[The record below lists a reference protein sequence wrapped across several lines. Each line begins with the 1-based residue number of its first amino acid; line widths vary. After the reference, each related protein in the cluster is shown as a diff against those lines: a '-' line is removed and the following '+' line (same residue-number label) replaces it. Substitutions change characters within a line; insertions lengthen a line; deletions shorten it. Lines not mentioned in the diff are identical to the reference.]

1 MPLPD
6 TRGLQKRI
14 NPKSRRGQDV
24 WVYDRGYF
32 SYPMLHHHVERGLH
46 PVFRIKNKAN
56 KWFDAFIGSD
66 QTEALVEISPSTE
79 HRKKLGACISYR
91 VRLVKYTFAET
102 TYVLA
107 TTLLDGE
114 KYPIAH
120 LSDLYHG
127 RWSIE
132 ELYKISKQ
140 LMTVEQFHSKSER
153 GVKQEIFAH
162 FILITLTRVFTN
174 HAEDEINLGANTDKP
189 KMQANF
195 KNSLATVARNIE
207 RLLLQNAEAFCQTVT
222 RIVSSVAACRQRRR
236 PNRSYERRS
245 RKPIGKWR
253 PAKPAK
259 IKKTAAINY
268 TIADQGSPVRRP
280 FSLPLP
286 V

>member
-1 MPLPD
+1 MV
-6 TRGLQKRI
+6 
-14 NPKSRRGQDV
+14 RRLYRQ
-24 WVYDRGYF
+24 R
-32 SYPMLHHHVERGLH
+32 
-46 PVFRIKNKAN
+46 
-56 KWFDAFIGSD
+56 
-66 QTEALVEISPSTE
+66 QTEALVEISPSRE

-91 VRLVKYTFAET
+91 VRLIKYTFAKT
-102 TYVLA
+102 NYVLA
-107 TTLLDGE
+107 TTLLDSE

-127 RWSIE
+127 RWGIE

-174 HAEDEINLGANTDKP
+174 HAEDEINHGANIDKP

-195 KNSLATVARNIE
+195 KNSLATIARNIE

-222 RIVSSVAACRQRRR
+222 RIVSSVAACRQRLR

-259 IKKTAAINY
+259 IKKTAAIN
-268 TIADQGSPVRRP
+268 
-280 FSLPLP
+280 
-286 V
+286 

>member
-1 MPLPD
+1 M
-6 TRGLQKRI
+6 
-14 NPKSRRGQDV
+14 
-24 WVYDRGYF
+24 
-32 SYPMLHHHVERGLH
+32 
-46 PVFRIKNKAN
+46 
-56 KWFDAFIGSD
+56 
-66 QTEALVEISPSTE
+66 
-79 HRKKLGACISYR
+79 
-91 VRLVKYTFAET
+91 RLIKYTFAET

-107 TTLLDGE
+107 TTLLDSE

-120 LSDLYHG
+120 FSDLYHG

-174 HAEDEINLGANTDKP
+174 HAEDEINLDANTDKP

-222 RIVSSVAACRQRRR
+222 RIVSSVAACRHRRR

-253 PAKPAK
+253 PAKPTK
-259 IKKTAAINY
+259 IKKTAAIN
-268 TIADQGSPVRRP
+268 
-280 FSLPLP
+280 
-286 V
+286 